1 MRCLRC
7 GREIGDSVECPCGHF
22 YESNV
27 SSEGIFRKNRLRK
40 EARIKYSI
48 RIISY
53 IVVVLLFIPIMYII
67 YKTIDLDVN
76 GDNSGALMKK
86 YGEYCALRCESDDF
100 SIENGYCI
108 CTPDKKYPLE

>member
-1 MRCLRC
+1 
-7 GREIGDSVECPCGHF
+7 
-22 YESNV
+22 
-27 SSEGIFRKNRLRK
+27 
-40 EARIKYSI
+40 
-48 RIISY
+48 
-53 IVVVLLFIPIMYII
+53 MYII